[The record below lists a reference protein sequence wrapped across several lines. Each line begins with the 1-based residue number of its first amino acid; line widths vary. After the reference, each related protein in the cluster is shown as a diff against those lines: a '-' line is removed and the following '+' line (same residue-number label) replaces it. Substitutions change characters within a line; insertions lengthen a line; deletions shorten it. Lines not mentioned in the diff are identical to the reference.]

1 MGIFAKYDIE
11 KLLFDVKAK
20 IVSDYNT
27 QLTAVTAD
35 KAKDKGAIVLN
46 PVLKPLATEAIDILS
61 INKKTF
67 AAHDPFMIIQLVR
80 KESPENLG
88 ENRVELAVML
98 SLLDPHD
105 YNGEVRMLRYL
116 RALEE
121 LFAPLKNKKLGICT
135 LSSTELLPYLSTPDF
150 MDKTKR
156 RLTWGIGLDFEW

>member
-1 MGIFAKYDIE
+1 MGVYAKYDIE
-11 KLLFDVKAK
+11 KLLFDVKNK
-20 IVSDYNT
+20 IVAEYNT
-27 QLTAVTAD
+27 QLTAVTTD
-35 KAKDKGAIVLN
+35 KAKDSGAVVLN
-46 PVLKPLATEAIDILS
+46 PTLKTLQAEAIDLLS
-61 INKKTF
+61 INKKS
-67 AAHDPFMIIQLVR
+67 AAYDPFMIIQLVK

-105 YNGEVRMLRYL
+105 TTGEIRMLRYL

-121 LFAPLKNKKLGICT
+121 LFAPLKNKKIGICT

-156 RLTWGIGLDFEW
+156 RLTWGVGLDFEW